1 MCHFH
6 KSQLV
11 ILHREHRLSYMI
23 VYKKPKPNYERNAS
37 FSELLDILIAFSTL
51 ADLHARYSVA
61 VSLTHVSFPQSYY
74 ITAT

>member
-1 MCHFH
+1 
-6 KSQLV
+6 
-11 ILHREHRLSYMI
+11 MI